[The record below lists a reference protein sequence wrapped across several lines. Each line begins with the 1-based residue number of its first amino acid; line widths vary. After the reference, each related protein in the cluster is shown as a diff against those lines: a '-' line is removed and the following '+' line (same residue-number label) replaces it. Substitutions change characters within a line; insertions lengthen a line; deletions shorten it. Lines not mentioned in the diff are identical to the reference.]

1 MKVLKKIIVAL
12 LILAVLVVVVSLF
25 MPSQVKV
32 SRTAVVNAPI
42 EVVYAQA
49 NNLNNFH
56 AWDPWGK
63 IDPNAEFVI
72 DETYAGVGASMSWKS
87 EDANV
92 GNGTMTITEAVPF
105 EKVNTDLSFEGE
117 PMGNGGFIFEE
128 VEGGTKVQWWMSMD
142 MGMNPKNRI
151 MGVFLDA
158 VIGSRFEQGLAEM
171 AARAEASELVG
182 DYTTAQ
188 AMRCVTIRKNV
199 AMDDLGTVHGELYGK
214 IMDYLKKNEVEMA
227 GMPMAIYHSYSADMV
242 DIECGIPVAADVM
255 PTDEINV
262 IDMPTQSA
270 VKFIHNGDYAD
281 LPTTYEKA
289 EAWMSENG
297 IDAAGAP
304 WEIYVTDPE
313 VETDVTKWV
322 TEVYFPVN

>member
-25 MPSQVKV
+25 MPSEVKV

-63 IDPNAEFVI
+63 IDPNAEFII

-92 GNGTMTITEAVPF
+92 GNGTITITEAVPF
-105 EKVNTDLSFEGE
+105 EKVNTDLSFDGE
-117 PMGNGGFIFEE
+117 PMGNGGFTFEE
-128 VEGGTKVQWWMSMD
+128 VEGGTKVQWWMTTD
-142 MGMNPKNRI
+142 MGMNPIGRI
-151 MGVFLDA
+151 MGNFMDA
-158 VIGSRFEQGLAEM
+158 MVGPMFEQGLAEM
-171 AARAEASELVG
+171 GAKAEAAELVG

-188 AMRCVTIRKNV
+188 AMRCVTIRKNIAV
-199 AMDDLGTVHGELYGK
+199 DEMGTVHAELYGK
-214 IMDYLKKNEVEMA
+214 IMKYLTKNNVEMA
-227 GMPMAIYHSYSADMV
+227 GMPMAIYHSYSADMI
-242 DIECGIPVAADVM
+242 DIECGIPVTAEVM

-262 IDMPTQSA
+262 IDMPTQS
-270 VKFIHNGDYAD
+270 VVRFMHMGDYAN
-281 LPTTYEKA
+281 LPTTYEQA
-289 EAWMSENG
+289 EAWMAENG
-297 IDAAGAP
+297 IDANGAP
-304 WEIYVTDPE
+304 WEVYVTDPE
-313 VETDVTKWV
+313 VETDVTKWK

>member
-25 MPSQVKV
+25 MPSEVKV
-32 SRTAVVNAPI
+32 SRTAVIDAPI

-63 IDPNAEFVI
+63 VDPNAEFVI

-87 EDANV
+87 EHRDV
-92 GNGTMTITEAVPF
+92 RNGMMTIVESVPF
-105 EKVNTDLSFEGE
+105 EKVNTDLTMEGE

-128 VEGGTKVQWWMSMD
+128 VEEGTKVQWWMVANL
-142 MGMNPKNRI
+142 GMNPFKRI
-151 MGVFLDA
+151 MGNFMDA
-158 VIGSRFEQGLAEM
+158 MIGPKFEQGLAEM
-171 AARAEASELVG
+171 GARAEAAELVG

-188 AMRCVTIRKNV
+188 AMRCVTMRRNI
-199 AMDDLGTVHGELYGK
+199 AMDEMNNIHAELYGK
-214 IMDYLKKNEVEMA
+214 IMTYLTKNNVEVA

-242 DIECGIPVAADVM
+242 DIECGIPVAAEVM

-262 IDMPTQSA
+262 IDIPTQPV
-270 VKFIHNGDYAD
+270 VKFTHMGDYAD
-281 LPTTYEKA
+281 LPSTYEKA
-289 EAWMSENG
+289 EAWMAENG
-297 IDAAGAP
+297 IDATGAP
-304 WEIYVTDPE
+304 WEVYVTDPE
-313 VETDVTKWV
+313 VETDVTKWE
-322 TEVYFPVN
+322 TAVYFPVN